1 MKYLGRMF
9 AFTALGLLA
18 TVATA
23 GDDMKSSGDSMK
35 QGTMM
40 GDDQMGHGMK
50 DKGMKDK
57 GMSGHGMEK
66 DDMAGDMGHGM
77 KGDDMKHDGMD
88 THGMDNMKKEE
99 MPMQDGAMDGQ
110 DSMK

>member
-1 MKYLGRMF
+1 MKYLSRMF
-9 AFTALGLLA
+9 AITTLGLLA

-40 GDDQMGHGMK
+40 NDDGMSHGMK
-50 DKGMKDK
+50 DKGMNDK
-57 GMSGHGMEK
+57 GMSEHGMEK

-77 KGDDMKHDGMD
+77 KGDDGMD

-99 MPMQDGAMDGQ
+99 MPMQDGAMDKQ